1 MGEDGDEGSGATGE
15 FVSQTAAKTRNKVV
29 ALTNIKVRFDDEMV
43 IDEGEFIV
51 GLINTA
57 TTDIEVSISLVE
69 RPL

>member
-43 IDEGEFIV
+43 INEGEFIV
-51 GLINTA
+51 GLIHTA
-57 TTDIEVSISLVE
+57 AIDIEVSISLVD
-69 RPL
+69 

>member
-1 MGEDGDEGSGATGE
+1 VGEDDSQVGGNKGE
-15 FVSQTAAKTRNKVV
+15 FVSATLRANKVV
-29 ALTNIKVRFDDEMV
+29 GLTNIKVRFDDEMV
-43 IDEGEFIV
+43 INEGEFIV